1 MFPSNFPTV
10 LGSGFSAGDWTI
22 KGLKGPLRQRG
33 VQDAHARGT
42 LAFNGMDFAGRYM
55 NCPEVSTTLCI
66 CTYYRR
72 AAARPAAHGGRR
84 NSHVSPCKCVLHWKT
99 ACNSYWDR
107 YEELLTCEVDM
118 RRAQGRHVQRIHVL
132 ANGGQMLEAGQSRI
146 QAVISYCSH
155 R

>member
-1 MFPSNFPTV
+1 MPSSKARGTASTAAWEQV
-10 LGSGFSAGDWTI
+10 LGSGFSAGDWAI

-84 NSHVSPCKCVLHWKT
+84 NSHTCGGRKADTYKGFMSWPMAARCWKLG
-99 ACNSYWDR
+99 NREYR
-107 YEELLTCEVDM
+107 
-118 RRAQGRHVQRIHVL
+118 Q
-132 ANGGQMLEAGQSRI
+132 
-146 QAVISYCSH
+146 
-155 R
+155 